1 MHERR
6 YLGSVFS
13 NLMYRYVRQPSREC
27 VPEGELSSTC
37 VRVFEKVYKSERKTE
52 SMDHGRVTYKME
64 IPAEIMRN
72 IFGGND
78 QYIRKIEQELG
89 VFIVNRDGY
98 LCITGREQEVKQAVS
113 LISELSE
120 LSGKGRVIGEQN
132 VNYGIEMS
140 KESKSNVLLDID
152 NDIICHTVNGKIVK
166 PMTLGQ
172 KQYVDAIR
180 KNMIVFGLGPAG
192 TGKTYLAVAHCLGEL
207 LSGRKQ
213 KLILT
218 RPVVEAGESLG
229 FLPGDLSQKLNPYLK
244 PLYDSMEA
252 LIAPATIRRLEDS
265 GSIEIAPLAYM
276 RGRSIHNACII
287 LDEAQNTTQAQMK
300 MFLTR
305 IGENSCA
312 IITGDV
318 TQIDLPKTSS
328 SGLVQAREILRD
340 IEGIEFVNFT
350 ARDTVRSRIVQRII
364 DAYEKN

>member
-1 MHERR
+1 MAT
-6 YLGSVFS
+6 SFVFS
-13 NLMYRYVRQPSREC
+13 NPDAMRSVCGINDTNIPYLEKLLGCSIYVRGDRIECQTEDSATPEVSSELFSQLLERLSVLSGITNDISEPEILMEYKAIQNAMEKGMASAPARREFIS
-27 VPEGELSSTC
+27 VLS
-37 VRVFEKVYKSERKTE
+37 KAVYPKS
-52 SMDHGRVTYKME
+52 DHQE
-64 IPAEIMRN
+64 
-72 IFGGND
+72 
-78 QYIRKIEQELG
+78 QYIHAMNNSQ
-89 VFIVNRDGY
+89 
-98 LCITGREQEVKQAVS
+98 ITF
-113 LISELSE
+113 
-120 LSGKGRVIGEQN
+120 
-132 VNYGIEMS
+132 GI
-140 KESKSNVLLDID
+140 
-152 NDIICHTVNGKIVK
+152 
-166 PMTLGQ
+166 
-172 KQYVDAIR
+172 
-180 KNMIVFGLGPAG
+180 GPAG

-252 LIAPATIRRLEDS
+252 LIAPATIRRLEES

-318 TQIDLPKTSS
+318 TQIDLPKANT
-328 SGLVQAREILRD
+328 SGLVQAREILKG

-350 ARDTVRSRIVQRII
+350 SRDTIRSRLVQRII

>member
-1 MHERR
+1 MGTSFVFGNPDAMRSVCGINDTNIP
-6 YLGSVFS
+6 YLEKLLGCSI
-13 NLMYRYVRQPSREC
+13 YVRGDRIECQTEDSATPEVSSELFSQLLERLSVLSGITNDISEPEILMEYKAIQNAMEKGFPSAPARREFIS
-27 VPEGELSSTC
+27 VLS
-37 VRVFEKVYKSERKTE
+37 KAVYPKSNHQE
-52 SMDHGRVTYKME
+52 
-64 IPAEIMRN
+64 
-72 IFGGND
+72 
-78 QYIRKIEQELG
+78 QYIHAMNNSQ
-89 VFIVNRDGY
+89 
-98 LCITGREQEVKQAVS
+98 ITF
-113 LISELSE
+113 
-120 LSGKGRVIGEQN
+120 
-132 VNYGIEMS
+132 GI
-140 KESKSNVLLDID
+140 
-152 NDIICHTVNGKIVK
+152 
-166 PMTLGQ
+166 
-172 KQYVDAIR
+172 
-180 KNMIVFGLGPAG
+180 GPAG

-252 LIAPATIRRLEDS
+252 LIAPATIRRLEES

-318 TQIDLPKTSS
+318 TQIDLPNARS
-328 SGLVQAREILRD
+328 SGLVQAREILKG

-350 ARDTVRSRIVQRII
+350 SRDTIRSRLVQRII

>member
-1 MHERR
+1 MGTSFVFENPDAMRCICGINDSNIP
-6 YLGSVFS
+6 YLEKLLGCSI
-13 NLMYRYVRQPSREC
+13 YVRGDRMEC
-27 VPEGELSSTC
+27 STEESLSPDQASGLFSDLMERL
-37 VRVFEKVYKSERKTE
+37 VRLA
-52 SMDHGRVTYKME
+52 GVTNE
-64 IPAEIMRN
+64 
-72 IFGGND
+72 
-78 QYIRKIEQELG
+78 
-89 VFIVNRDGY
+89 
-98 LCITGREQEVKQAVS
+98 
-113 LISELSE
+113 
-120 LSGKGRVIGEQN
+120 IGEFEILMEYKAAQSAREKGEEPTLFKHEFIS
-132 VNYGIEMS
+132 VLSRSVYP
-140 KESKSNVLLDID
+140 KSNRQEDYIKSMKH
-152 NDIICHTVNGKIVK
+152 NQIT
-166 PMTLGQ
+166 
-172 KQYVDAIR
+172 
-180 KNMIVFGLGPAG
+180 FGIGPAG
-192 TGKTYLAVAHCLGEL
+192 TGKTYLAVAYSLAEL

-318 TQIDLPKTSS
+318 TQIDLPRTSP
-328 SGLVQAREILRD
+328 SGLVQAREILKD
-340 IEGIEFVNFT
+340 IEGISFVNFT

>member
-1 MHERR
+1 M
-6 YLGSVFS
+6 GTSF
-13 NLMYRYVRQPSREC
+13 
-27 VPEGELSSTC
+27 
-37 VRVFEKVYKSERKTE
+37 VFEN
-52 SMDHGRVTYKME
+52 
-64 IPAEIMRN
+64 P
-72 IFGGND
+72 
-78 QYIRKIEQELG
+78 
-89 VFIVNRDGY
+89 
-98 LCITGREQEVKQAVS
+98 
-113 LISELSE
+113 
-120 LSGKGRVIGEQN
+120 
-132 VNYGIEMS
+132 
-140 KESKSNVLLDID
+140 
-152 NDIICHTVNGKIVK
+152 
-166 PMTLGQ
+166 
-172 KQYVDAIR
+172 DAIR
-180 KNMIVFGLGPAG
+180 SVCGINDINVPYLEKLLGCSIYVRGDRVECNTEDSASPELSAQIFSDLMDRLSRLSGITSDISESEILMEFRSVQSAMEKGEGPQTPSKREFISVLSKAVYPKSHHQEQYIHAMNNSQITFGIGPAG
-192 TGKTYLAVAHCLGEL
+192 TGKTFLAVAHSLGEL

-252 LIAPATIRRLEDS
+252 LIAPATIRRLEES

-318 TQIDLPKTSS
+318 TQIDLPKASS
-328 SGLVQAREILRD
+328 SGLVQAREILKG

-350 ARDTVRSRIVQRII
+350 SRDTIRSRLVQRII

>member
-1 MHERR
+1 MAT
-6 YLGSVFS
+6 SFVFS
-13 NLMYRYVRQPSREC
+13 NPDAMRSVCGINDTNIPYLEKLLGCSIYVRGDRIECQTEDSATPEVSSELFSQLLERLSVLSGITNDISEPEILMEFKAIQNAMEKGMASAPARREFIS
-27 VPEGELSSTC
+27 VLS
-37 VRVFEKVYKSERKTE
+37 KAVYPKS
-52 SMDHGRVTYKME
+52 DHQE
-64 IPAEIMRN
+64 
-72 IFGGND
+72 
-78 QYIRKIEQELG
+78 QYIHAMNNSQ
-89 VFIVNRDGY
+89 
-98 LCITGREQEVKQAVS
+98 ITF
-113 LISELSE
+113 
-120 LSGKGRVIGEQN
+120 
-132 VNYGIEMS
+132 GI
-140 KESKSNVLLDID
+140 
-152 NDIICHTVNGKIVK
+152 
-166 PMTLGQ
+166 
-172 KQYVDAIR
+172 
-180 KNMIVFGLGPAG
+180 GPAG

-252 LIAPATIRRLEDS
+252 LIAPATIRRLEES

-318 TQIDLPKTSS
+318 TQIDLPKASS
-328 SGLVQAREILRD
+328 SGLVQAREILKG

-350 ARDTVRSRIVQRII
+350 SRDTIRSRLVQRII

>member
-1 MHERR
+1 MGTSFVFENPDAMRSVCGINDVNIP
-6 YLGSVFS
+6 YLEK
-13 NLMYRYVRQPSREC
+13 LMGCSIYVRGDRVEC
-27 VPEGELSSTC
+27 NTEDSVSPEMSSTLFSELMDRLSRLSGITSDISEPEILMEFKS
-37 VRVFEKVYKSERKTE
+37 VQNTMEKADASETPAKREFISVLSRAVYPKSQHQE
-52 SMDHGRVTYKME
+52 
-64 IPAEIMRN
+64 
-72 IFGGND
+72 
-78 QYIRKIEQELG
+78 QYIHAMNNSQ
-89 VFIVNRDGY
+89 
-98 LCITGREQEVKQAVS
+98 ITF
-113 LISELSE
+113 
-120 LSGKGRVIGEQN
+120 
-132 VNYGIEMS
+132 GI
-140 KESKSNVLLDID
+140 
-152 NDIICHTVNGKIVK
+152 
-166 PMTLGQ
+166 
-172 KQYVDAIR
+172 
-180 KNMIVFGLGPAG
+180 GPAG
-192 TGKTYLAVAHCLGEL
+192 TGKTYLAVAHSLGEL

-229 FLPGDLSQKLNPYLK
+229 FLPGDLSQKLNPYLR

-252 LIAPATIRRLEDS
+252 IIAPATIRRLEDS

-318 TQIDLPKTSS
+318 TQIDLPKAQM
-328 SGLVQAREILRD
+328 SGLVQAGKILD
-340 IEGIEFVNFT
+340 GIEGITFVNFS

>member
-1 MHERR
+1 MAT
-6 YLGSVFS
+6 SFVFS
-13 NLMYRYVRQPSREC
+13 NPDAMRSVCGINDTNIPYLEKLLGCSIYVRGDRIECQTEDSATPEVSSELFSQLLERLSVLSGITNDISEPEILMEYKAIQNAMEKGMASAPARREFIS
-27 VPEGELSSTC
+27 VLS
-37 VRVFEKVYKSERKTE
+37 KAVYPKS
-52 SMDHGRVTYKME
+52 DHQE
-64 IPAEIMRN
+64 
-72 IFGGND
+72 
-78 QYIRKIEQELG
+78 QYIHAMNNSQ
-89 VFIVNRDGY
+89 
-98 LCITGREQEVKQAVS
+98 ITF
-113 LISELSE
+113 
-120 LSGKGRVIGEQN
+120 
-132 VNYGIEMS
+132 GI
-140 KESKSNVLLDID
+140 
-152 NDIICHTVNGKIVK
+152 
-166 PMTLGQ
+166 
-172 KQYVDAIR
+172 
-180 KNMIVFGLGPAG
+180 GPAG

-252 LIAPATIRRLEDS
+252 LIAPATIRRLEES

-318 TQIDLPKTSS
+318 TQIDLPKAST
-328 SGLVQAREILRD
+328 SGLVQAREILKG

-350 ARDTVRSRIVQRII
+350 SRDTIRSRLVQRII

>member
-1 MHERR
+1 MGTSFVFENPDAMRSVCGINDVNIP
-6 YLGSVFS
+6 YLEK
-13 NLMYRYVRQPSREC
+13 LMGCSIYVRGDRVEC
-27 VPEGELSSTC
+27 NTEDSVSPEMSSTLFSELMDRLSRLSGITSDISEPEILMEFKS
-37 VRVFEKVYKSERKTE
+37 VQNTMEKADASETPAKREFISVLSRAVYPKSQHQE
-52 SMDHGRVTYKME
+52 
-64 IPAEIMRN
+64 
-72 IFGGND
+72 
-78 QYIRKIEQELG
+78 QYIHAMNNSQ
-89 VFIVNRDGY
+89 
-98 LCITGREQEVKQAVS
+98 ITF
-113 LISELSE
+113 
-120 LSGKGRVIGEQN
+120 
-132 VNYGIEMS
+132 GI
-140 KESKSNVLLDID
+140 
-152 NDIICHTVNGKIVK
+152 
-166 PMTLGQ
+166 
-172 KQYVDAIR
+172 
-180 KNMIVFGLGPAG
+180 GPAG
-192 TGKTYLAVAHCLGEL
+192 TGKTYLAVAHSLGEL

-229 FLPGDLSQKLNPYLK
+229 FLPGDLSQKLNPYLR

-252 LIAPATIRRLEDS
+252 IIAPATIRRLEDS

-318 TQIDLPKTSS
+318 TQIDLPKAEQ
-328 SGLVQAREILRD
+328 SGLVQARKILD
-340 IEGIEFVNFT
+340 GIEGITFVNFS